1 MTDRIKIY
9 GDSRSGNC
17 YKQQLVCAELGIEP
31 QTAMMA
37 IVMSGETRSDAFLA
51 MNANGRV
58 PLLELQ
64 DGRHLPESNAILWY
78 LGSDSD
84 LVPDDPY
91 EAAEV
96 LRWMFFE
103 QYSHEPFIAVSRFI
117 MQFLGSPLERQA
129 ELEAKQN
136 GGYHALEV
144 MERQLAGHAFIA
156 NDRFSIADIAL
167 YAYTHVAHEGGFSL
181 RSYPSINDW
190 LALVAA
196 RPNHVVMAGST

>member
-1 MTDRIKIY
+1 MTTNIKIY

-17 YKQQLVCAELGIEP
+17 YKLQLVCAELGIPYDWQEVD
-31 QTAMMA
+31 
-37 IVMSGETRSDAFLA
+37 VMGGETRSDAFLA

-58 PLLELQ
+58 PLLELP

-78 LGSDSD
+78 LAAGSD
-84 LVPDDPY
+84 LIPDDDY
-91 EAAEV
+91 AAAEV

-117 MQFLGSPLERQA
+117 MKYLESPPERQA
-129 ELEAKQN
+129 ELDGKQS

-144 MERQLAGHAFIA
+144 MERQLAGHSFIA
-156 NDRFSIADIAL
+156 EDRFTVADIAL

-190 LALVAA
+190 LTRVAA
-196 RPNHVVMAGST
+196 RPNHVPMSISA

>member
-1 MTDRIKIY
+1 MTTRIKFY

-17 YKQQLVCAELGIEP
+17 YKQRLVCAELGIEYDW
-31 QTAMMA
+31 QE
-37 IVMSGETRSDAFLA
+37 IDVMSGETRSDAFLA

-58 PLLELQ
+58 PLLELP

-78 LGSDSD
+78 LAGGSD
-84 LVPDDPY
+84 LVPEDTY

-103 QYSHEPFIAVSRFI
+103 QYSHEPCIAVSRFI
-117 MQFLGSPLERQA
+117 MKFQGSPPERQA
-129 ELEAKQN
+129 ELEAKQS
-136 GGYHALEV
+136 GGHHALEV
-144 MERQLAGHAFIA
+144 MERQLAGHPFIA
-156 NDRFSIADIAL
+156 NDRFSVADIAL

-190 LALVAA
+190 LARIEA
-196 RPNHVVMAGST
+196 RPRYVPMAEST